1 MQSTSTWTKRSKC
14 NPSKLYGRIE
24 CGGCSY
30 KGAPRF
36 FRMGWS
42 DWRVECDISPGK
54 VSEVNSSEREDKYAD
69 LLWLENLELNRLLG
83 GKAMTE
89 TMWKCDQV
97 RAGRLYNRM
106 MFDTREEA
114 VQFMQRMQQMEPD
127 QVFSIEAIEA
137 RQVWN

>member
-1 MQSTSTWTKRSKC
+1 M
-14 NPSKLYGRIE
+14 
-24 CGGCSY
+24 
-30 KGAPRF
+30 GAPPF
-36 FRMGWS
+36 YKFRRGRLTC
-42 DWRVECDISPGK
+42 RVRLIGRK
-54 VSEVNSSEREDKYAD
+54 GVEVNSSDGQDRYAD

-89 TMWKCDQV
+89 TMWRCDQV

-114 VQFMQRMQQMEPD
+114 ENFVQRMQQMEPD
-127 QVFSIEAIEA
+127 QMFSIEAIEA